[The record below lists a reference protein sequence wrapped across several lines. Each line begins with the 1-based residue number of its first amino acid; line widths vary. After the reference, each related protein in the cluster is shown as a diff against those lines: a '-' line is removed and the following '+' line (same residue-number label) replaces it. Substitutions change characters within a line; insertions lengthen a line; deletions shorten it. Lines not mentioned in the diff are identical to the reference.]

1 MKIQGR
7 QTVTILERTT
17 ISSGTFH
24 DDKEITMNF
33 ADQEDSKYKKSLG
46 LGIVLLLHVVLFYA
60 LVTGLAKKVV
70 DVIQKPIET
79 KIITEEIK
87 PPPEAPKPPPP
98 PSKSLPPPTLPF
110 VPPPEVAPPAQTP
123 PDTMATTQTPDP
135 NPAPTSSAAPAPDSN
150 AQAAPQPAFA
160 DLNACK
166 PEYPKSA
173 LMNEETGVVRVRF
186 VVGADNHL
194 LSASVLKSSGYK
206 DLDKAAVAALSRCE
220 FKAAMQ
226 DGSPIQSAFTSDYVW
241 KLD

>member
-1 MKIQGR
+1 
-7 QTVTILERTT
+7 
-17 ISSGTFH
+17 
-24 DDKEITMNF
+24 MNF
-33 ADQEDSKYKKSLG
+33 ADQENNTFKKTLG

-70 DVIQKPIET
+70 EVIQKPIET
-79 KIITEEIK
+79 KIITEEVK

-110 VPPPEVAPPAQTP
+110 VPPPEVTPPAQP
-123 PDTMATTQTPDP
+123 QQETMATTQTPDP
-135 NPAPTSSAAPAPDSN
+135 NPSSAPSNDAPSTDSN
-150 AQAAPQPAFA
+150 AQSAPQPAFV

-173 LMNEETGVVRVRF
+173 AMNEETGTVRVRF
-186 VVGADNHL
+186 VVGPDSHL
-194 LSASVLKSSGYK
+194 LSASILKSSGYK
-206 DLDKAAVAALSRCE
+206 DLDKATVAALSRCE

-226 DGSPIQSAFTSDYVW
+226 DGAPVQSAFTSDYVW